1 MPWNSALFPWMQIF
15 QLHGEKEFP
24 LSQII
29 AFRWHIRPPY
39 RGIVFPQLEG
49 VDITDYQCPE
59 CEKGLFSATNPR
71 EAARQLRIHLTSAIN
86 EQHKYTPRD
95 IRELGEDWGI
105 DFETRRV
112 RGGAVRAEPAEE
124 LEAVVAGPDR
134 IWKSTEDLSE
144 PGSIYNEAFRCE
156 RCNEW
161 APLITNKW
169 AANALRLHQR
179 RCKGPAGDPE
189 EAALAASV

>member
-1 MPWNSALFPWMQIF
+1 MAPSGVPWNSALFPWMQIF

-39 RGIVFPQLEG
+39 RGIVFPQLVG
-49 VDITDYQCPE
+49 VEVTDYQCPE
-59 CEKGLFSATNPR
+59 CEKGLFSAINPR
-71 EAARQLRIHLTSAIN
+71 EAARQLRVHLTSAIN

-105 DFETRRV
+105 NFETRRV
-112 RGGAVRAEPAEE
+112 RGGAVRTEPVEE
-124 LEAVVAGPDR
+124 LEATSVMV
-134 IWKSTEDLSE
+134 EDLSE

-156 RCNEW
+156 KCNAW
-161 APLITNKW
+161 APLITVKQ
-169 AANALRLHQR
+169 ASNALRLHQR
-179 RCKGPAGDPE
+179 HCKGPVGDPE